1 MPLNLLKKY
10 NALLELNGLTEQQRR
25 TSLWGV
31 FSRDFINQNTV
42 YFNTKK
48 IVPTPLDGKVTM
60 ETLFNHLTTRLIDK
74 DNRSREFDIDRANR
88 LHWVRFHLLCSN
100 PEVLLIFSVNEPHG
114 IRTYI
119 YDKEQ
124 YYVIVLEPLRKK
136 DEYYLLTAYKLTG
149 KDLKRNKIL
158 AKYNNRRLPELL

>member
-1 MPLNLLKKY
+1 MNY
-10 NALLELNGLTEQQRR
+10 
-25 TSLWGV
+25 SL
-31 FSRDFINQNTV
+31 
-42 YFNTKK
+42 
-48 IVPTPLDGKVTM
+48 
-60 ETLFNHLTTRLIDK
+60 LIDNLFVPLQRNYGVK
-74 DNRSREFDIDRANR
+74 EMKTFNLSRSF
-88 LHWVRFHLLCSN
+88 
-100 PEVLLIFSVNEPHG
+100 VNEPHG